1 MPGRWYNTTIKP
13 ISTYLL
19 THVILLRFSSLRIYF
34 HFHLISLSLSIS
46 VWLCHFAVGHV
57 FGIFSMRSLFVRQLF
72 WKLCSWFKSFFFL
85 FIWLIIFF
93 HSFSASHFFCALA
106 CVWWC
111 QIDLIIFYTH
121 LCLLVLVIHTNSY
134 MLFGSFGFLLVFFY
148 SFSLFLCVL
157 VVLPTVFFHFFY
169 SSYFSCA
176 HACFILAGK
185 RTKNFHKIEKNSE
198 IEIILLNL

>member
-1 MPGRWYNTTIKP
+1 MVVSFRCGPCFWNLFYAFTFC
-13 ISTYLL
+13 SAALL
-19 THVILLRFSSLRIYF
+19 KIVFLVQIL
-34 HFHLISLSLSIS
+34 
-46 VWLCHFAVGHV
+46 
-57 FGIFSMRSLFVRQLF
+57 
-72 WKLCSWFKSFFFL
+72 FFL

-176 HACFILAGK
+176 HARFILAGK